1 MNQVCFH
8 GLSLE
13 RFVHLLQ
20 AGPGVSVRR
29 DSSPECASP
38 SRQASALTWKGF
50 VIFDRKG
57 TLEGLFEAK
66 SLLDPIAP
74 IRGQSRFAKPPA
86 RQPEF
91 LTAPDFFRTS
101 WRARIGT
108 ILSRYPVHLTLI
120 SNKLFRDVPIRPR
133 RFAGK
138 QMAISAVLHACA
150 FLLLPFLLRY
160 FPFQV
165 TQAANIPPNDQ
176 QVLYYTLANPERHLK
191 APTIRP
197 PGPGSTPG
205 SATAPELPP
214 VPGASASHAVLFAVS
229 HPKVPDNDH
238 QTILQP
244 LSQPELKM
252 KADLKL
258 PNLFLSKPQA
268 PKVPLQFNPNSVKPL
283 QRASHEVTTVA
294 PTLTAAYVQ
303 QPLTD
308 ALLATK
314 ENPRL
319 AVPIGAPPAPNM
331 PSRADGTGANVG
343 APEFETTNG
352 TPGQGLLILGVNP
365 GTSADMVA
373 LPPGNRYGQFS
384 VEPGGNGTGAP
395 GGQPGGSVNGGT
407 GGGAGGGNEST
418 GVGSGRSGGGGGD
431 SGAPGIISVRG
442 NGGTSE
448 SLGTADPEHVASL
461 VFAMPKISG
470 PRHDALMVAAGP
482 MGGGGLDVYGALHC
496 GKIYT
501 VFLPAAGKGWT
512 LQFCQTPAAGAAP
525 VAKAYASVVH
535 MEQALVPPEAET
547 RFDFKRTPLPFEKLH
562 KFVILKGRIGEDGK
576 VSDLKVFHGL
586 SDEMDAAAKLA
597 FSQWTFKPAVKAGKP
612 VGIDILV
619 GIPSDPPKGVAT
631 N

>member
-1 MNQVCFH
+1 M
-8 GLSLE
+8 
-13 RFVHLLQ
+13 
-20 AGPGVSVRR
+20 
-29 DSSPECASP
+29 
-38 SRQASALTWKGF
+38 
-50 VIFDRKG
+50 IFDRKASG
-57 TLEGLFEAK
+57 VGLFEAK
-66 SLLDPIAP
+66 SLLDTVVPAELKA
-74 IRGQSRFAKPPA
+74 RGAKPPA

-101 WRARIGT
+101 WLTRLGT
-108 ILSRYPVHLTLI
+108 ILSRYPVHLTPI
-120 SNKLFRDVPIRPR
+120 SSKLFRDVPIRPR

-138 QMAISAVLHACA
+138 QMVISAAFHACA
-150 FLLLPFLLRY
+150 FLVLPYLLRY

-165 TQAANIPPNDQ
+165 TQAANIPSNDHP
-176 QVLYYTLANPERHLK
+176 VLYYTLANPEQRLK

-205 SATAPELPP
+205 SGTVPELPP
-214 VPGASASHAVLFAVS
+214 VPGASASHAALFAIS

-244 LSQPELKM
+244 LTQPDLKM

-268 PKVPLQFNPNSVKPL
+268 PKAPLQFNPNSVKPL
-283 QRASHEVTTVA
+283 QRASREVTTVA
-294 PTLTAAYVQ
+294 PMLTVANVQ

-308 ALLATK
+308 ALLATNQ
-314 ENPRL
+314 NPRL

-331 PSRADGTGANVG
+331 PSRENGASANVG
-343 APEFETTNG
+343 APEFEASG

-395 GGQPGGSVNGGT
+395 GGQPSGSSNAGT
-407 GGGAGGGNEST
+407 GGGTGGGNEST
-418 GVGSGRSGGGGGD
+418 GVGSGKSGGGGGD
-431 SGAPGIISVRG
+431 SGAPGIVSVRG

-448 SLGTADPEHVASL
+448 SLGSLEPEHVASM

-470 PRHDALMVAAGP
+470 PRHAALMVAAGP

-512 LQFCQTPAAGAAP
+512 LQFCQSSAP
-525 VAKAYASVVH
+525 GTEPVTKAYANVVH

-576 VSDLKVFHGL
+576 VADLEVFHGL

-597 FSQWTFKPAVKAGKP
+597 FSQWTFKPAVKAGKA
-612 VGIDILV
+612 VSIDILV
-619 GIPSDPPKGVAT
+619 GIPSDPPKGVAA

>member
-1 MNQVCFH
+1 M
-8 GLSLE
+8 
-13 RFVHLLQ
+13 
-20 AGPGVSVRR
+20 
-29 DSSPECASP
+29 
-38 SRQASALTWKGF
+38 
-50 VIFDRKG
+50 IFDRKG
-57 TLEGLFEAK
+57 TVEGLFEAR
-66 SLLDPIAP
+66 SLLHTLAP
-74 IRGQSRFAKPPA
+74 LESKSRFVKPPA

-101 WRARIGT
+101 WLARMGT

-120 SNKLFRDVPIRPR
+120 SSKLFRDVPIRPR
-133 RFAGK
+133 RFAGR
-138 QMAISAVLHACA
+138 QMAMSAVLHACT
-150 FLLLPFLLRY
+150 FLVLPFLLRY

-165 TQAANIPPNDQ
+165 TQAANIPPSDQ
-176 QVLYYTLANPERHLK
+176 QVLYYALTNPEHRLK

-205 SATAPELPP
+205 SGTAPELPP
-214 VPGASASHAVLFAVS
+214 VPGATASHGPLFAVS
-229 HPKVPDNDH
+229 HPKISDNDR

-244 LSQPELKM
+244 LTQPDLKM

-268 PKVPLQFNPNSVKPL
+268 PKAPLQFNPNSVKPL
-283 QRASHEVTTVA
+283 QRASREVTTVA
-294 PTLTAAYVQ
+294 PTLTTANVQ

-308 ALLATK
+308 ALLATNQ
-314 ENPRL
+314 NPRL
-319 AVPIGAPPAPNM
+319 AVPLGAPPAPNM
-331 PSRADGTGANVG
+331 PSRENGASANVG
-343 APEFETTNG
+343 APEFEASG

-365 GTSADMVA
+365 GTLADMVA

-395 GGQPGGSVNGGT
+395 GGQPGGSPNGGT

-418 GVGSGRSGGGGGD
+418 GVGAGKTGGGGGET
-431 SGAPGIISVRG
+431 GTPGIVSVRG
-442 NGGTSE
+442 DGGTSE
-448 SLGTADPEHVASL
+448 SLGSLEPEHVASM

-470 PRHDALMVAAGP
+470 PRHGALMVAAGP
-482 MGGGGLDVYGALHC
+482 MGGGGLDVYGALRC

-512 LQFCQTPAAGAAP
+512 LQFCQSSAPGAEP
-525 VAKAYASVVH
+525 VPKAYANIVH

-562 KFVILKGRIGEDGK
+562 KSVILKGRITEEGK

-612 VGIDILV
+612 VSIDILV
-619 GIPSDPPKGVAT
+619 GIPSDPPKGVAA

>member
-13 RFVHLLQ
+13 RFVHLSQ
-20 AGPGVSVRR
+20 VGPGVSVRR

-38 SRQASALTWKGF
+38 SRQVTALTWKGP

-66 SLLDPIAP
+66 SLLDPIAHF
-74 IRGQSRFAKPPA
+74 RGGSHIAKPPM

-91 LTAPDFFRTS
+91 LTGPDFFRTS

-133 RFAGK
+133 RFAGR

-176 QVLYYTLANPERHLK
+176 HVLYYTLANPERHLK

-205 SATAPELPP
+205 SGTAPELPP
-214 VPGASASHAVLFAVS
+214 VPGASASHAALFAVS

-244 LSQPELKM
+244 LSQPDLKM

-258 PNLFLSKPQA
+258 PNLFLST
-268 PKVPLQFNPNSVKPL
+268 LQFNPNSVKPL

-294 PTLTAAYVQ
+294 PTLTAANVQ

-308 ALLATK
+308 ALLATN

-384 VEPGGNGTGAP
+384 VEPGGNGIGAP

-407 GGGAGGGNEST
+407 GGAADGGNEST
-418 GVGSGRSGGGGGD
+418 GVGSGKSGGGGGD

-448 SLGTADPEHVASL
+448 SLGTAEPEHVASL

-482 MGGGGLDVYGALHC
+482 MGGGGLNVYGALHC

-525 VAKAYASVVH
+525 VAKV
-535 MEQALVPPEAET
+535 
-547 RFDFKRTPLPFEKLH
+547 KRTPLPFEKLH

>member
-1 MNQVCFH
+1 M
-8 GLSLE
+8 
-13 RFVHLLQ
+13 
-20 AGPGVSVRR
+20 
-29 DSSPECASP
+29 
-38 SRQASALTWKGF
+38 
-50 VIFDRKG
+50 IFDRKG
-57 TLEGLFEAK
+57 TVEGLFEAR
-66 SLLDPIAP
+66 SLLDTLAP
-74 IRGQSRFAKPPA
+74 VESKSRFVKPPA

-101 WRARIGT
+101 WLARMGT

-120 SNKLFRDVPIRPR
+120 SSKFFRDVPIRPR

-138 QMAISAVLHACA
+138 QMAMSAVLHACA
-150 FLLLPFLLRY
+150 FLVLPFVLRY

-165 TQAANIPPNDQ
+165 TQAANIPANDQ
-176 QVLYYTLANPERHLK
+176 QVLYYTLANPEHRLK

-205 SATAPELPP
+205 SGTAPELPP
-214 VPGASASHAVLFAVS
+214 VPGATASHGPLFAVS
-229 HPKVPDNDH
+229 HPKIPDNDH

-244 LSQPELKM
+244 LTQPDLKM

-268 PKVPLQFNPNSVKPL
+268 PKAPLQFNPNSVKPL
-283 QRASHEVTTVA
+283 QRSSREVTTVA
-294 PTLTAAYVQ
+294 PTLTAANVQ

-308 ALLATK
+308 ALLATNQ
-314 ENPRL
+314 NPRL
-319 AVPIGAPPAPNM
+319 AVPLGAPPAPNM
-331 PSRADGTGANVG
+331 PSRENGASANVG
-343 APEFETTNG
+343 APEFEASG

-384 VEPGGNGTGAP
+384 LEPGGNGAGAP
-395 GGQPGGSVNGGT
+395 GGQPGGSPNGGT
-407 GGGAGGGNEST
+407 SGGAGGGNEST
-418 GVGSGRSGGGGGD
+418 GVGSGKAGGGGGEN
-431 SGAPGIISVRG
+431 GTPGMVSVRG
-442 NGGTSE
+442 DGGTSE
-448 SLGTADPEHVASL
+448 SLGNLEPEHVASM

-470 PRHDALMVAAGP
+470 PRHGALMVAAGP
-482 MGGGGLDVYGALHC
+482 MGGGGLDVYGALRC

-512 LQFCQTPAAGAAP
+512 LQFCQSSAP
-525 VAKAYASVVH
+525 RPEPVTKAYANVVH

-562 KFVILKGRIGEDGK
+562 KSVILKGRIGEDGK

-612 VGIDILV
+612 VSIDILV
-619 GIPSDPPKGVAT
+619 GIPSDPPKGVAA

>member
-1 MNQVCFH
+1 
-8 GLSLE
+8 
-13 RFVHLLQ
+13 
-20 AGPGVSVRR
+20 
-29 DSSPECASP
+29 
-38 SRQASALTWKGF
+38 
-50 VIFDRKG
+50 VIFDHKG
-57 TLEGLFEAK
+57 TGVGLFEAK
-66 SLLDPIAP
+66 SLLDTVVPTELKARSP
-74 IRGQSRFAKPPA
+74 KPPA

-101 WRARIGT
+101 WLARMGT
-108 ILSRYPVHLTLI
+108 ILSRYPAHLTPI
-120 SNKLFRDVPIRPR
+120 SSKLFRDVPIRPR

-138 QMAISAVLHACA
+138 QMVISVALHACA
-150 FLLLPFLLRY
+150 FLALPYLLRY

-165 TQAANIPPNDQ
+165 TQAANIPPNEQ
-176 QVLYYTLANPERHLK
+176 HLLYYTLANPEHHLK
-191 APTIRP
+191 TPTIRP

-205 SATAPELPP
+205 SGTAPEMRP
-214 VPGASASHAVLFAVS
+214 VPGASASHAALFAVS

-244 LSQPELKM
+244 LTQPDLKM

-268 PKVPLQFNPNSVKPL
+268 PKAPLQFNPNSVKPL

-294 PTLTAAYVQ
+294 PTLTAANVQ
-303 QPLTD
+303 RPLTD
-308 ALLATK
+308 ALLATNQ
-314 ENPRL
+314 NPRL
-319 AVPIGAPPAPNM
+319 AVPIGAAPAPNM
-331 PSRADGTGANVG
+331 PSRESGASANVA
-343 APEFETTNG
+343 APEFEASG

-395 GGQPGGSVNGGT
+395 GGQPGGSPNGGT
-407 GGGAGGGNEST
+407 GGGTGGGNEST
-418 GVGSGRSGGGGGD
+418 GVGSGRTGGGGGD
-431 SGAPGIISVRG
+431 SGTPGIVSVRG
-442 NGGTSE
+442 DGGTSE
-448 SLGTADPEHVASL
+448 SLGSLEPERVASM

-470 PRHDALMVAAGP
+470 PRHAALMVAAGP

-512 LQFCQTPAAGAAP
+512 LQFCQTTAPGAVP

-535 MEQALVPPEAET
+535 MEPALVPPEAET

-576 VSDLKVFHGL
+576 VGDLEVFHGL
-586 SDEMDAAAKLA
+586 SNEMDAAAKLA
-597 FSQWTFKPAVKAGKP
+597 FSQWTFKPAVKAGKA
-612 VGIDILV
+612 VSIDILV
-619 GIPSDPPKGVAT
+619 GIPSDPPKGVAA

>member
-1 MNQVCFH
+1 
-8 GLSLE
+8 
-13 RFVHLLQ
+13 
-20 AGPGVSVRR
+20 
-29 DSSPECASP
+29 
-38 SRQASALTWKGF
+38 

-57 TLEGLFEAK
+57 TVEGLFEAR
-66 SLLDPIAP
+66 SLLDTLAP
-74 IRGQSRFAKPPA
+74 VESKSRFVKPPA
-86 RQPEF
+86 RQPVF
-91 LTAPDFFRTS
+91 LVTPDFFRTS
-101 WRARIGT
+101 WLARMGT

-120 SNKLFRDVPIRPR
+120 SSKFFRDVPIRPR

-138 QMAISAVLHACA
+138 QMAMSAVLHACA
-150 FLLLPFLLRY
+150 FLVLPFLLRY

-165 TQAANIPPNDQ
+165 TQAANIPANDQ
-176 QVLYYTLANPERHLK
+176 QVLYYTLANPEHRLK

-205 SATAPELPP
+205 SGTAPELPP
-214 VPGASASHAVLFAVS
+214 VPGATASHGPLFAVS
-229 HPKVPDNDH
+229 HPKIPDNDH

-244 LSQPELKM
+244 LTQPDLKM

-268 PKVPLQFNPNSVKPL
+268 PKAPLQFNPNSVKPL
-283 QRASHEVTTVA
+283 QRSSREVTTVA
-294 PTLTAAYVQ
+294 PTLTAANVQ

-308 ALLATK
+308 ALLATNQ
-314 ENPRL
+314 NPRL
-319 AVPIGAPPAPNM
+319 AVPLGAPPAPNM
-331 PSRADGTGANVG
+331 PSNENGASANVG
-343 APEFETTNG
+343 APEFEASG

-395 GGQPGGSVNGGT
+395 GGQPGGSPNGGT

-418 GVGSGRSGGGGGD
+418 GVGSGKTGGGGGET
-431 SGAPGIISVRG
+431 GTPGMVSVRG
-442 NGGTSE
+442 DGGTSE
-448 SLGTADPEHVASL
+448 SLGNVEPELVASM

-470 PRHDALMVAAGP
+470 PRHGALMVAAGP
-482 MGGGGLDVYGALHC
+482 MGGGGLDVYGALRC

-512 LQFCQTPAAGAAP
+512 LQFCQSSAPGAEP
-525 VAKAYASVVH
+525 VTKAYANVVH

-562 KFVILKGRIGEDGK
+562 KSVILKGRIGEDGK

-612 VGIDILV
+612 VSIDILV
-619 GIPSDPPKGVAT
+619 GIPSDPPKGVAA

>member
-1 MNQVCFH
+1 M
-8 GLSLE
+8 
-13 RFVHLLQ
+13 
-20 AGPGVSVRR
+20 
-29 DSSPECASP
+29 
-38 SRQASALTWKGF
+38 
-50 VIFDRKG
+50 IFDRKG

-74 IRGQSRFAKPPA
+74 RSHIAKPPM

-91 LTAPDFFRTS
+91 LTEPDFFRTS

-138 QMAISAVLHACA
+138 QILISAALHACA
-150 FLLLPFLLRY
+150 FLLLPFFLRY
-160 FPFQV
+160 LPVQV

-205 SATAPELPP
+205 SGTAPELPP
-214 VPGASASHAVLFAVS
+214 LPGASASHAALFAVS

-244 LSQPELKM
+244 LSQPDLKM

-294 PTLTAAYVQ
+294 PTLTAANVQ

-308 ALLATK
+308 ALLATN

-395 GGQPGGSVNGGT
+395 GGQPDGSTNGGT
-407 GGGAGGGNEST
+407 GGATGGGNEST
-418 GVGSGRSGGGGGD
+418 GVGSGKTGGAMQ
-431 SGAPGIISVRG
+431 SAINIQATPTHR
-442 NGGTSE
+442 TSH
-448 SLGTADPEHVASL
+448 DP
-461 VFAMPKISG
+461 
-470 PRHDALMVAAGP
+470 LMVAAGP
-482 MGGGGLDVYGALHC
+482 MGGGGLNVYGALHC

-512 LQFCQTPAAGAAP
+512 LQFCQTPAAGGAP

-562 KFVILKGRIGEDGK
+562 KFVILKGRIDEDGK
-576 VSDLKVFHGL
+576 VTDLKVFHGL

-612 VGIDILV
+612 VVIDILV
-619 GIPSDPPKGVAT
+619 GIPSDPPKGVPA

>member
-1 MNQVCFH
+1 
-8 GLSLE
+8 
-13 RFVHLLQ
+13 
-20 AGPGVSVRR
+20 
-29 DSSPECASP
+29 
-38 SRQASALTWKGF
+38 
-50 VIFDRKG
+50 VIFDRKASG
-57 TLEGLFEAK
+57 VGLFEAK
-66 SLLDPIAP
+66 SLLDTVVPAELKA
-74 IRGQSRFAKPPA
+74 RGAKPPA

-101 WRARIGT
+101 WLARMGT
-108 ILSRYPVHLTLI
+108 ILSRYPAHLTPI

-138 QMAISAVLHACA
+138 QMVISAALHACA
-150 FLLLPFLLRY
+150 FLVLPYLLRY

-165 TQAANIPPNDQ
+165 TQAANIPPTEQ
-176 QVLYYTLANPERHLK
+176 HVLYYTLANPEHHLK
-191 APTIRP
+191 TPTIRP

-205 SATAPELPP
+205 SGTVPELPP
-214 VPGASASHAVLFAVS
+214 VPGASASHAALFAIS

-244 LSQPELKM
+244 LTQPDLKM

-268 PKVPLQFNPNSVKPL
+268 PKAPLQFNPNSVKPL
-283 QRASHEVTTVA
+283 QRASREVTTVA
-294 PTLTAAYVQ
+294 PMLTVANVQ

-308 ALLATK
+308 ALLATNQ
-314 ENPRL
+314 NPRL

-331 PSRADGTGANVG
+331 PSRENGASANVG
-343 APEFETTNG
+343 APEFEASG
-352 TPGQGLLILGVNP
+352 TPGQGLLILGVDP

-395 GGQPGGSVNGGT
+395 GGQPSGSSNAGT
-407 GGGAGGGNEST
+407 GGGTGGGNEST
-418 GVGSGRSGGGGGD
+418 GVGSGKSGGGGGD
-431 SGAPGIISVRG
+431 SGAPGIVSVRG

-448 SLGTADPEHVASL
+448 SLGSLEPEHVASM

-470 PRHDALMVAAGP
+470 PRHAALMVAAGP

-501 VFLPAAGKGWT
+501 VFLPAAGKSWT
-512 LQFCQTPAAGAAP
+512 LQFCQTAAPGAEP

-576 VSDLKVFHGL
+576 VADLEVFHGL
-586 SDEMDAAAKLA
+586 SNEMDAAAKLA
-597 FSQWTFKPAVKAGKP
+597 FSQWTFKPAVKAGKA
-612 VGIDILV
+612 VSIEILV
-619 GIPSDPPKGVAT
+619 GIPSDPPKGVAA

>member
-1 MNQVCFH
+1 
-8 GLSLE
+8 
-13 RFVHLLQ
+13 
-20 AGPGVSVRR
+20 
-29 DSSPECASP
+29 
-38 SRQASALTWKGF
+38 

-57 TLEGLFEAK
+57 TVEGLFEAK
-66 SLLDPIAP
+66 SLLDIVAP
-74 IRGQSRFAKPPA
+74 SAFEARRVKLPT

-101 WRARIGT
+101 WLARVGT

-133 RFAGK
+133 RFVGK
-138 QMAISAVLHACA
+138 QMAMYVVLHSCA
-150 FLLLPFLLRY
+150 FLVLSFLLRY

-165 TQAANIPPNDQ
+165 TQAANIPASDQ
-176 QVLYYTLANPERHLK
+176 QVLYYTLANPEHRLR

-197 PGPGSTPG
+197 PGLGSTPG
-205 SATAPELPP
+205 SGTAPELPP
-214 VPGASASHAVLFAVS
+214 VPGASASHAALFAVS
-229 HPKVPDNDH
+229 HPKIPDNDH

-244 LSQPELKM
+244 LTQPDLKM

-268 PKVPLQFNPNSVKPL
+268 PKAPLQFNPNSVKPL
-283 QRASHEVTTVA
+283 QPTSREVTTVA
-294 PTLTAAYVQ
+294 PTLTAANVQ

-308 ALLATK
+308 ALLATNQ
-314 ENPRL
+314 NPRL
-319 AVPIGAPPAPNM
+319 AVPLGAPPAPNM
-331 PSRADGTGANVG
+331 PSRENGASANVG
-343 APEFETTNG
+343 APEFESSG

-395 GGQPGGSVNGGT
+395 GGQPGGSPNGGT

-418 GVGSGRSGGGGGD
+418 GVGSGKTGGGGGET
-431 SGAPGIISVRG
+431 GTPGIVSVRG
-442 NGGTSE
+442 DGGTGE
-448 SLGTADPEHVASL
+448 SLGSLEPEHAASM

-470 PRHDALMVAAGP
+470 PRHGALMVAAGP
-482 MGGGGLDVYGALHC
+482 MGGGGLDVYGALRC

-512 LQFCQTPAAGAAP
+512 LQFCQSSAPGAEP
-525 VAKAYASVVH
+525 VAKAYANIVH

-562 KFVILKGRIGEDGK
+562 KSVILKGRITEDGK
-576 VSDLKVFHGL
+576 VADLKVFHGL

-612 VGIDILV
+612 VSIDILV
-619 GIPSDPPKGVAT
+619 GIPSDPPKGVAAH
-631 N
+631 

>member
-1 MNQVCFH
+1 
-8 GLSLE
+8 
-13 RFVHLLQ
+13 
-20 AGPGVSVRR
+20 
-29 DSSPECASP
+29 
-38 SRQASALTWKGF
+38 

-57 TLEGLFEAK
+57 TVEGLFEAR
-66 SLLDPIAP
+66 SLLDTVAP
-74 IRGQSRFAKPPA
+74 VESKSRFVKPPA

-91 LTAPDFFRTS
+91 LTAPDFFRAS
-101 WRARIGT
+101 WLARMGT

-120 SNKLFRDVPIRPR
+120 SSKLFRDVPIRPR

-138 QMAISAVLHACA
+138 QMAMSAVLHACA
-150 FLLLPFLLRY
+150 FLVLPFVLRY

-165 TQAANIPPNDQ
+165 TQAANIPANDQ
-176 QVLYYTLANPERHLK
+176 QVLYYTLANPEHRLK

-205 SATAPELPP
+205 SGAAPELPP
-214 VPGASASHAVLFAVS
+214 VPGATASHGPLFAVS
-229 HPKVPDNDH
+229 HPKIPDNDH

-244 LSQPELKM
+244 LTQPDLKM

-268 PKVPLQFNPNSVKPL
+268 PKAPLQFNPNSVKPL
-283 QRASHEVTTVA
+283 QRSSQEVTTVA
-294 PTLTAAYVQ
+294 PTLTAANVQ

-308 ALLATK
+308 ALLATNQ
-314 ENPRL
+314 NPRL
-319 AVPIGAPPAPNM
+319 AVPLGAPPAPNM
-331 PSRADGTGANVG
+331 PSREIGANANVG
-343 APEFETTNG
+343 APEFESSG
-352 TPGQGLLILGVNP
+352 TPGQGLLVLGVNP

-395 GGQPGGSVNGGT
+395 GGQPGGSPNGGT
-407 GGGAGGGNEST
+407 SGGPGGGNEST
-418 GVGSGRSGGGGGD
+418 GAGSGKTGGGGGET
-431 SGAPGIISVRG
+431 GMPGMVSVRG
-442 NGGTSE
+442 DGGSSE
-448 SLGTADPEHVASL
+448 SLGNLEPEHVASM

-470 PRHDALMVAAGP
+470 PRHGALMVAAGP
-482 MGGGGLDVYGALHC
+482 MGGGGLDVYGALRC

-512 LQFCQTPAAGAAP
+512 LQFCQSSAPGAEP
-525 VAKAYASVVH
+525 VTKAYANVVH

-562 KFVILKGRIGEDGK
+562 KSVILKGRIGEDGK

-612 VGIDILV
+612 VSIDILV
-619 GIPSDPPKGVAT
+619 GIPSDPPKGVAA

>member
-1 MNQVCFH
+1 
-8 GLSLE
+8 LE
-13 RFVHLLQ
+13 RFVQ
-20 AGPGVSVRR
+20 FTGQRGCICTTPVGAGTGCSL
-29 DSSPECASP
+29 A
-38 SRQASALTWKGF
+38 WKGS
-50 VIFDRKG
+50 VIFDRKS
-57 TLEGLFEAK
+57 TVEGLFEAK
-66 SLLDPIAP
+66 SLLDTAA
-74 IRGQSRFAKPPA
+74 RAEVKVRALKPPA

-101 WRARIGT
+101 WWSRLGT
-108 ILSRYPVHLTLI
+108 LLSRYPAHLTLI

-133 RFAGK
+133 RFAAK
-138 QMAISAVLHACA
+138 QLAISAVLHACA
-150 FLLLPFLLRY
+150 FLLLPFVLRY

-165 TQAANIPPNDQ
+165 TQAANIPLGDPP
-176 QVLYYTLANPERHLK
+176 VIYYTLANPERHLK

-205 SATAPELPP
+205 SGTAPELPP
-214 VPGASASHAVLFAVS
+214 VPGATASHAALFAVS
-229 HPKVPDNDH
+229 HPKTPDNDH

-244 LSQPELKM
+244 LTQPDLKM

-268 PKVPLQFNPNSVKPL
+268 PKATLQFNPNSVKPL
-283 QRASHEVTTVA
+283 QRATHEVTTVA
-294 PTLTAAYVQ
+294 PTLTTNNVQ

-308 ALLATK
+308 ALLATNQ
-314 ENPRL
+314 NPRL

-331 PSRADGTGANVG
+331 PSRENGGSANVG
-343 APEFETTNG
+343 APEFETNG
-352 TPGQGLLILGVNP
+352 SPGQGLLILGVNP
-365 GTSADMVA
+365 GTAADMVA

-384 VEPGGNGTGAP
+384 IEPGGNGSGAP
-395 GGQPGGSVNGGT
+395 GGQPGGSPNGGT

-418 GVGSGRSGGGGGD
+418 GVGSGKTGGGGGD
-431 SGAPGIISVRG
+431 SGTPGVISVRG
-442 NGGTSE
+442 NGGTGE
-448 SLGTADPEHVASL
+448 SLGTLAPEHVASM

-470 PRHDALMVAAGP
+470 PRHAALMVAAGP

-512 LQFCQTPAAGAAP
+512 LQFCQSPVPGAAEP
-525 VAKAYASVVH
+525 PAPRAYANVVH

-562 KFVILKGRIGEDGK
+562 KYVILKGRIDEEGK
-576 VSDLKVFHGL
+576 VADLKVHRGL
-586 SDEMDAAAKLA
+586 SNEMDAAAKLA

-612 VGIDILV
+612 VSIDILV
-619 GIPSDPPKGVAT
+619 GIPSDPPKGAAA

>member
-1 MNQVCFH
+1 V
-8 GLSLE
+8 SL
-13 RFVHLLQ
+13 
-20 AGPGVSVRR
+20 
-29 DSSPECASP
+29 
-38 SRQASALTWKGF
+38 LTLKGS
-50 VIFDRKG
+50 VIFDHKATG
-57 TLEGLFEAK
+57 EGLFEAK
-66 SLLDPIAP
+66 SLLDTVVPTK
-74 IRGQSRFAKPPA
+74 FAARHLKPPA

-91 LTAPDFFRTS
+91 LMAPDFFRTS
-101 WRARIGT
+101 VWSRLGT
-108 ILSRYPVHLTLI
+108 LLSRYPVHLTLI

-133 RFAGK
+133 RFAAK
-138 QMAISAVLHACA
+138 QMAISAAFHACA
-150 FLLLPFLLRY
+150 FLVLPFLLRY

-165 TQAANIPPNDQ
+165 TQAANIPPGDQ
-176 QVLYYTLANPERHLK
+176 HVLYYTLANPERHLK

-205 SATAPELPP
+205 SGTMPELPP
-214 VPGASASHAVLFAVS
+214 VPGASASHAALFAVS
-229 HPKVPDNDH
+229 HPKTPDNDH

-244 LSQPELKM
+244 LTQPDLKM

-268 PKVPLQFNPNSVKPL
+268 PKAPLQFNPKSVKPL
-283 QRASHEVTTVA
+283 QRATHEVTTVA
-294 PTLTAAYVQ
+294 PTLTSANVQ

-308 ALLATK
+308 ALLATNQ
-314 ENPRL
+314 NPRL
-319 AVPIGAPPAPNM
+319 AVPIGAAPAPNM
-331 PSRADGTGANVG
+331 PSRENGVSANVG
-343 APEFETTNG
+343 APEFEASG

-395 GGQPGGSVNGGT
+395 GGQPSDSPNGGT
-407 GGGAGGGNEST
+407 GGGAGGGNESS
-418 GVGSGRSGGGGGD
+418 GVGSGTSGGGGGD
-431 SGAPGIISVRG
+431 SGTPGIVSVRG

-448 SLGTADPEHVASL
+448 SLGTLQPERVASM

-501 VFLPAAGKGWT
+501 VFLPAAGKAWS
-512 LQFCQTPAAGAAP
+512 LQFCQTAAP
-525 VAKAYASVVH
+525 GAQPVPKAYANVVH

-562 KFVILKGRIGEDGK
+562 KNVILKGRIDEDGK
-576 VSDLKVFHGL
+576 VADLKIFHGL

-612 VGIDILV
+612 VSIDILV
-619 GIPSDPPKGVAT
+619 GIPSDPPKGAAAH
-631 N
+631 